1 MDSVVKIRPVKPIYY
16 SSDRDDRQE
25 AEEKRIALLLR
36 LIEGMNVPKSRVVS
50 LQAKPTRSSA
60 LVWIKDNLKANN
72 SGHKNL
78 NQVDNLVTLL
88 LRAESRKK

>member
-1 MDSVVKIRPVKPIYY
+1 VRIRPIKPVYY

-36 LIEGMNVPKSRVVS
+36 LLEGMNVPKSRIVS
-50 LQAKPTRSSA
+50 LQTKSTRSSA
-60 LVWIKDNLKANN
+60 LVWMKDNLRVKN
-72 SGHKNL
+72 SSHKSL
-78 NQVDNLVTLL
+78 NQVNNLVTLL